1 VSFIVAIEGAD
12 GAGKATAAAGL
23 VDRLALRGFSA
34 EVISFPRYATTV
46 GGYALGEFL
55 SGRLPRAVSAEAAA
69 VLYALDRLESRT
81 EIESAAKRSEVLVM
95 DRYIASNMAYQA
107 AKVSQSDSERLMEWV
122 IRLETGLFALPK
134 PDLSIYLDTPLE
146 VAQELILRKRPR
158 DYTERNLDEYEGD
171 LDLQRRVRANYAA
184 MVERDLLGPW
194 ARIAT
199 VAGGSLR
206 AIVDIADEMAVAT
219 SELLAQARAA
229 GRLGASA

>member
-1 VSFIVAIEGAD
+1 MSFIVAIEGAD